1 MVAHK
6 MLAEKKITTS
16 SGDVHYLISEDIKV
30 DKVTLF
36 FLHGLTAN
44 HDLFKGQ
51 IGHFEDRFNSINWDA
66 PAHGTSRPFENFT
79 YEKAALALAFL

>member
-16 SGDVHYLISEDIKV
+16 SGDVHYLISEDIKA

-44 HDLFKGQ
+44 HDLF
-51 IGHFEDRFNSINWDA
+51 
-66 PAHGTSRPFENFT
+66 
-79 YEKAALALAFL
+79 